1 MAKYAAA
8 IDQGTTSTRCMI
20 FDHGGEVVAVA
31 QKEHEQIYPKPGWVE
46 HDPAEVWSRTTEV
59 IDEAMESAGAS
70 ADDVAGV
77 GITNQRETA
86 LVWDKTTGKPIMNAL
101 VWQDTRTDKLV
112 DEYAKDG
119 GQARFQEQVGLP
131 LATYFSGPKVR
142 WILDNVDGAADKAD
156 SGDLLFGNMDTWLIW
171 NLTGGTDGGIHITD
185 VTNASRTMLMDLKTL
200 DWDEGIMDVMGIPR
214 AMLPDIKASS
224 EVYGEVK
231 SGGALNGVSIAG
243 ILGDQQAATFGQTC
257 FAPGEAKNTYG
268 TGNFLLLNTGTEAV
282 QSKNGLLT
290 TVGYKIGDEDAVYC
304 LEGSIAITGALVQW
318 LRDNLKMIKAA
329 PEVEEL
335 AQTVEDNGG
344 CYIVPAF
351 SGLFA
356 PYWKSNA
363 RGVFAGLTRY
373 VNAGHIA
380 RATLEATAFQ
390 SREVVEAMNQDSG
403 VALESLKVDG
413 GMVGNDLLMQFQADL
428 LGVPVIR
435 PKVPETT
442 SLGAAYAAGLATG
455 FWGEVED
462 LRENWVEDK
471 RWEPKM
477 DASDRDEYFKY
488 WKRAVTR
495 TFDWFESEDEAEA
508 ARGRVARGRPGSYR
522 PRHHLTLDAEPE
534 YESPGS
540 RPARGL
546 AAPDG
551 GRDVR
556 RRGHRRRAPPAP
568 AARST
573 P

>member
-1 MAKYAAA
+1 
-8 IDQGTTSTRCMI
+8 MI

-46 HDPAEVWSRTTEV
+46 HDPKEIWDRTQEVMN
-59 IDEAMESAGAS
+59 EALESAGAS
-70 ADDVAGV
+70 ADDIAGL

-86 LVWDKTTGKPIMNAL
+86 VVWDKNTGEPVHNAI
-101 VWQDTRTDKLV
+101 VWQDTRTDRLV
-112 DEYAKDG
+112 DELSREG
-119 GQARFQEQVGLP
+119 GQTRFQEQTGLP

-142 WILDNVDGAADKAD
+142 WILDNVDGAREKAD
-156 SGDLLFGNMDTWLIW
+156 AGDLVFGNMDTWCIW
-171 NLTGGTDGGIHITD
+171 NLTGGTDGGLHITD
-185 VTNASRTMLMDLKTL
+185 VTNASRTLLMDLRKL
-200 DWDEGIMDVMGIPR
+200 QWDDGIAGQIGVPTQ
-214 AMLPDIKASS
+214 MLPEIRASS
-224 EVYGEVK
+224 EVYGEVR
-231 SGGALNGVSIAG
+231 SGGGFQGVKIAG
-243 ILGDQQAATFGQTC
+243 DLGDQQAATFGQTC
-257 FAPGEAKNTYG
+257 FDVGEAKNTYG

-282 QSKNGLLT
+282 SSKNGLLT
-290 TVGYKIGDEDAVYC
+290 TVGYKIGDNDAIYC

-363 RGVFAGLTRY
+363 RGVIAGLTRY

-380 RATLEATAFQ
+380 RATLEATAYQ

-403 VALESLKVDG
+403 VDLESLKVDG

-455 FWGEVED
+455 LWTEEAE

-471 RWEPKM
+471 RWEPRM
-477 DASDRDEYFKY
+477 DASKRDEYFKY
-488 WKRAVTR
+488 WKKAVTKS
-495 TFDWFESEDEAEA
+495 FDWFDADDE
-508 ARGRVARGRPGSYR
+508 G
-522 PRHHLTLDAEPE
+522 
-534 YESPGS
+534 
-540 RPARGL
+540 
-546 AAPDG
+546 
-551 GRDVR
+551 
-556 RRGHRRRAPPAP
+556 
-568 AARST
+568 
-573 P
+573 